1 MFLGYNLGSDTAS
14 LLGGEPRI
22 WARLGKGFVW
32 GGVIACLQWPIVRNV
47 GVPPLWLIFTGAVGF
62 AVGYP
67 FGQTIQGF
75 FIYNWNLH
83 LTGAWLCIISF
94 GLFLGVPQWLI
105 IRRHIRRAGL
115 WILFNVAGWMLEGL
129 FLLNGGM
136 ADFGYGIVAGI
147 GLVWLVHSEQK
158 NRRLN
163 ESVNSTFIKA
173 E

>member
-1 MFLGYNLGSDTAS
+1 M
-14 LLGGEPRI
+14 
-22 WARLGKGFVW
+22 
-32 GGVIACLQWPIVRNV
+32 
-47 GVPPLWLIFTGAVGF
+47 
-62 AVGYP
+62 
-67 FGQTIQGF
+67 
-75 FIYNWNLH
+75 
-83 LTGAWLCIISF
+83 
-94 GLFLGVPQWLI
+94 
-105 IRRHIRRAGL
+105 